1 MSLDRIIIMACG
13 LPGSGKSETT
23 EWLANQLEYT
33 WCSQDK
39 IRQEIKQTAYNQKLN
54 SKVRRILNR
63 RITQSLEQNQS
74 VVIDRGY
81 GEKKSRDALYD
92 KVARYDPTIVL
103 VEFYCTNSTAKAR
116 MLRRPPPGHIF
127 SPSPDPLVYSQEIK
141 LWQDPRKDLETHPD
155 LSYLQYDT
163 QHSQIKELCVREKAR
178 PIVDIV
184 EKMIGQYCITQGY
197 QTLTVS
203 R

>member
-23 EWLANQLEYT
+23 EWLAKQLEYT

-39 IRQEIKQTAYNQKLN
+39 IRQEIKQTSYNQKLN
-54 SKVRRILNR
+54 SKVRRILNE
-63 RITQSLEQNQS
+63 RITVSLDRNQS

-92 KVARYDPTIVL
+92 KVAAYDPTIVL
-103 VEFYCTNSTAKAR
+103 VEFYCTNATAKAR
-116 MLRRPPPGHIF
+116 MIRRPPSSSIF

-141 LWQDPRKDLETHPD
+141 LWQDPRKDLETHLD

-163 QHSQIKELCVREKAR
+163 QHSQIKEICVREKAR
-178 PIVDIV
+178 PIVDIL
-184 EKMIGQYCITQGY
+184 ETKIRQYCKTQGY
-197 QTLTVS
+197 KPLSVS